1 MNALVTGANG
11 FLGSHLCR
19 ELVNENHNVTVLV
32 RPSSDLSALGNLP
45 VNKKYGDI
53 TDASAVEAAV
63 GGNDLVF
70 HAAAHLSYWGN
81 QKEIQNK
88 INVEGTKNVV
98 EACLRRGVKKLVH
111 VSSVAAVGIPPSSTE
126 PAGEDFRFNLENL
139 PALNYHLSKK
149 RGEEIVLSAVEK
161 GLNAVIVNPSAIWG
175 RFGKTYRGAEI
186 ARKVRRSAVVP
197 YFTGG
202 ICVVHVAD
210 VVDGIIAAWRHGKT
224 GERYIL
230 GGENLTLQA
239 IARAAAR
246 AQNLRRRFVPV
257 PNLLTGLSAVA
268 LESWGRITKTR
279 PRITFTTHYCA
290 SRFHYYDSGKAEKE
304 LGYSPRS
311 FQTILNECLSFI
323 EPQNGN

>member
-1 MNALVTGANG
+1 
-11 FLGSHLCR
+11 
-19 ELVNENHNVTVLV
+19 
-32 RPSSDLSALGNLP
+32 
-45 VNKKYGDI
+45 
-53 TDASAVEAAV
+53 
-63 GGNDLVF
+63 
-70 HAAAHLSYWGN
+70 
-81 QKEIQNK
+81 
-88 INVEGTKNVV
+88 
-98 EACLRRGVKKLVH
+98 
-111 VSSVAAVGIPPSSTE
+111 
-126 PAGEDFRFNLENL
+126 
-139 PALNYHLSKK
+139 
-149 RGEEIVLSAVEK
+149 VLSAVEK
-161 GLNAVIVNPSAIWG
+161 GLDAVIVNPSAIWG
-175 RFGKTYRGAEI
+175 RFGKIYRGAEI
-186 ARKVRRSAVVP
+186 ARKVRRSSVVP

-202 ICVVHVAD
+202 ICVVHVSD

-257 PNLLTGLSAVA
+257 PNLLTGLSAFA

-304 LGYSPRS
+304 LGYSARS